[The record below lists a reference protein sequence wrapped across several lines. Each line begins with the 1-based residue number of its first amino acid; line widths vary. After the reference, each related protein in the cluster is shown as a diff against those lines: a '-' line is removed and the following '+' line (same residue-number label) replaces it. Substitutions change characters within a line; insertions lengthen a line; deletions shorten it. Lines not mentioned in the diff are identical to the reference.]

1 MPAASATGRPPTG
14 ITRTT
19 RPVAGSIRLTLSF
32 AASAT
37 QAAPA
42 PAAIRVGSTLN
53 LGVVAVTAFKV
64 RSMRVTVPV
73 LFTDAEADTVDRIDL
88 GHR

>member
-1 MPAASATGRPPTG
+1 
-14 ITRTT
+14 
-19 RPVAGSIRLTLSF
+19 
-32 AASAT
+32 
-37 QAAPA
+37 
-42 PAAIRVGSTLN
+42 
-53 LGVVAVTAFKV
+53 VAVTAFKV